1 MRFFVFTRE
10 AVSSAAVA
18 MPQSTQPR
26 TISIIIPALNEAE
39 RIGTTLQHLDGA
51 GAAEIIVVD
60 GGSCDGTAQIAES
73 LGAHVL
79 RGPANRGVQ
88 QNLGAAAATGEI
100 LLFLHAD
107 TRLPDDFAGQ
117 IRSILAKSGTAA
129 GAFRFSLDA
138 ANWGLR
144 LVERMVR
151 IRCDLLGLPYG
162 DQGLF
167 VSRQAFEEA
176 GRFADLPVMED
187 FDLVRRLKRLGRIR
201 IAASA
206 SVTSARRW
214 LEEGVWR
221 VTWKHHLCIL
231 GYYLRVSPAKLARL
245 RNFGPRADNGE

>member
-1 MRFFVFTRE
+1 
-10 AVSSAAVA
+10 
-18 MPQSTQPR
+18 MPQSSQPR

-39 RIGTTLQHLDGA
+39 RIGTTLQRLDGA

-60 GGSCDGTAQIAES
+60 GGSCDGTARIAES

-107 TRLPDDFAGQ
+107 TCLPDDFAGQ
-117 IRSILAKSGTAA
+117 VRSILAMPGTVA
-129 GAFRFSLDA
+129 GAFRFSLDTSSR
-138 ANWGLR
+138 GLR
-144 LVERMVR
+144 LVERMVSL
-151 IRCDLLGLPYG
+151 RCDLLGLPYG

-176 GRFADLPVMED
+176 GCFAELPVMED
-187 FDLVRRLKRLGRIR
+187 FDLVRRLKRLGGIQ

-214 LEEGVWR
+214 LEEGIWR
-221 VTWKHHLCIL
+221 VTWKHQLCIL
-231 GYYLRVSPAKLARL
+231 GYYLRVSPAKLAGL
-245 RNFGPRADNGE
+245 RSFERGTDFGE